1 MRQLLFLVLSAFAYV
16 NLHSQSYALL
26 TYNDDFSGAGTALSS
41 NWSTSFSNSAG
52 RIERRNLSGS
62 WPQFGTTT
70 AANGTATSGNGL
82 AIYNTSN
89 LASDNTLNADLY
101 LRLQDVVN
109 ARLNFSIVDWGTA
122 YAANPLRVFLSTNG
136 GVSFGATSTVVPL
149 NLSPHADGIWNNI
162 TIDIN
167 SLATANGLILTNTS
181 VVRFAFTLRGSGN
194 VSNPKSGN
202 QFVYVDNLTA
212 TGSTALPVELFS
224 FSAKDENGFHNLEW
238 VTLAE
243 IDNSHFEVQRS
254 YNGVDF
260 EVIGIVAGN
269 GTSNQ
274 LNYYV
279 FQYLAADKAK
289 DFYYRLKQVDGDG
302 DFEYSNVVVLSSN
315 VSAELE
321 IKSGQ
326 IQCTACGVGDV
337 SLYDGEGKLL
347 FAGDQHSALS
357 LSNVSN
363 GVYLIQFV
371 SKDKSVYLSKKVRV
385 LNSY

>member
-1 MRQLLFLVLSAFAYV
+1 M
-16 NLHSQSYALL
+16 
-26 TYNDDFSGAGTALSS
+26 
-41 NWSTSFSNSAG
+41 
-52 RIERRNLSGS
+52 
-62 WPQFGTTT
+62 
-70 AANGTATSGNGL
+70 
-82 AIYNTSN
+82 
-89 LASDNTLNADLY
+89 
-101 LRLQDVVN
+101 
-109 ARLNFSIVDWGTA
+109 
-122 YAANPLRVFLSTNG
+122 
-136 GVSFGATSTVVPL
+136 
-149 NLSPHADGIWNNI
+149 NN
-162 TIDIN
+162 
-167 SLATANGLILTNTS
+167 
-181 VVRFAFTLRGSGN
+181 
-194 VSNPKSGN
+194 
-202 QFVYVDNLTA
+202 
-212 TGSTALPVELFS
+212 
-224 FSAKDENGFHNLEW
+224 
-238 VTLAE
+238 
-243 IDNSHFEVQRS
+243 
-254 YNGVDF
+254 
-260 EVIGIVAGN
+260 
-269 GTSNQ
+269 
-274 LNYYV
+274 YV